1 MPPCSTL
8 PASLGP
14 APTKGNNIIEEA
26 EQIFG
31 EKVNIT
37 TEGKRHLGAVITYR
51 IQRISRPVLPGSCQV
66 VFGWGGSEIKNLGP
80 LPFGGPLKIFFPET
94 KKICRKILGRG
105 EVPKMF
111 SNTRFT

>member
-1 MPPCSTL
+1 MLAQSRKAYRQPPLLKGKGGDAPCSPL

-14 APTKGNNIIEEA
+14 APIICHVPRGSGPAKGNNIIEEA

-51 IQRISRPVLPGSCQV
+51 IQRI
-66 VFGWGGSEIKNLGP
+66 
-80 LPFGGPLKIFFPET
+80 
-94 KKICRKILGRG
+94 
-105 EVPKMF
+105 
-111 SNTRFT
+111 